1 MPDKEKLNWN
11 LALQVPGGP
20 VIATGDELEM
30 SGYEK
35 HRVIVADGASGK
47 ASIGDATGV
56 QFVALVPGKPSADLT
71 YKVGADDVA
80 LDRAQVFA
88 GAGAVGFIT
97 DAFPEFTFDN
107 ATGEDAVID
116 VFVARA

>member
-35 HRVIVADGASGK
+35 YRVIVADGASGK

-71 YKVGADDVA
+71 YKVGTDDIA

-88 GAGAVGFIT
+88 GLGAVGFIT
-97 DAFPEFTFDN
+97 DAFPDFTFDN